1 MEISQTVL
9 IDVVLN
15 MVGYLTAAALSVLI
29 FNSFRGR
36 RTAKHVEV
44 PQENVSR
51 EDTIAMETAQE
62 IAISPSAR
70 GVEFVN
76 LLDNGNQSPKTNSTE
91 PQRRDLRKVFRLA
104 REMVINGS
112 SIEEIKKVLPI
123 SDAELALVST
133 DTAN

>member
-9 IDVVLN
+9 IDVALN

-36 RTAKHVEV
+36 RPAKHVEV

-51 EDTIAMETAQE
+51 EDTIAMATAQE

-76 LLDNGNQSPKTNSTE
+76 LLDNRNQSPKTNDTE